1 MELGHQGRESPFMKL
16 DINMLVRQMA
26 VERDIE
32 AETLVEAVAEAISS
46 AARKHYKERNVHT
59 DIDVESGEV
68 ESWKARDVVEEVED
82 PEIEMTLEEAQAI
95 DPNAEIGGIVK
106 LEALDTSVLGRIA
119 AQSARQVLFQRVREA
134 ERAVVSRNYSGRVGD
149 MINGIVKR
157 MDRGSLIVELGDTE
171 GIIPRSHQVRHER
184 YSQGD
189 RVRAVVVDVTMD
201 ANRPQVVLSRTSPM
215 LLGKLLEMEVP
226 EIYDGT
232 VIIKKCVREPGERA
246 KVAVTSKD
254 SDVDPVGAC
263 VGLKGSRVQA
273 ITRELKGEKIDIIPF
288 NSDLVTFAQNA
299 LSPAK
304 INRVAVREEP
314 ITVVVRNEEG
324 QPVVD
329 EDGGTVTEQRKEVVL
344 DVIVGTEQL
353 SLAIGKRG
361 QNVRLASR
369 LLDCRIEIKS
379 QEAVKDELAT
389 ALASMLREM
398 EGLSEEEELPE
409 LESASK
415 TVSYDEIIPLEE
427 MKMLTDRLRERLEG
441 HGVHTIQ
448 DLLARDARGLATIP
462 GIGPVTAQKLLDMA
476 GETLEE
482 NLAEAA
488 ESAIGEE

>member
-1 MELGHQGRESPFMKL
+1 MKL
-16 DINMLVRQMA
+16 DINLLVRQMA
-26 VERDIE
+26 AERDIE
-32 AETLVEAVAEAISS
+32 ADILVDAVAEAISS

-59 DIDVESGEV
+59 EIDVESGEV
-68 ESWKARDVVEEVED
+68 ESWTARNVVEEVED
-82 PEIEMTLEEAQAI
+82 PEIEMTLEEARAI
-95 DPNAEIGGIVK
+95 DLEAEIGGIVR
-106 LEALDTSVLGRIA
+106 LEVLDTSELGRIA

-134 ERAVVSRNYSGRVGD
+134 ERAVVHKNYSDRVGD

-171 GIIPRSHQVRHER
+171 GVIPRSHQVRHER

-232 VIIKKCVREPGERA
+232 VIIRICVREPGERA
-246 KVAVTSKD
+246 KVAVFSKD

-288 NSDLVTFAQNA
+288 SSDLVTFAQSA

-314 ITVVVRNEEG
+314 ITVIVRDEEG
-324 QPVVD
+324 QPVLD
-329 EDGGTVTEQRKEVVL
+329 EEGNTVTEEGKEVVL
-344 DVIVGTEQL
+344 DVIVNTEQL

-379 QEAVKDELAT
+379 QEAVKDELAS
-389 ALASMLREM
+389 ALATMLREM
-398 EGLSEEEELPE
+398 EGISDDDALPE
-409 LESASK
+409 LEIAAN
-415 TVSYDEIIPLEE
+415 TVSYDELVPLEE
-427 MKMLTDRLRERLEG
+427 MEMLTERLRER
-441 HGVHTIQ
+441 
-448 DLLARDARGLATIP
+448 ARAARGDGNAHRTPAGKARGAQHPHGP
-462 GIGPVTAQKLLDMA
+462 GPSRQGCR
-476 GETLEE
+476 
-482 NLAEAA
+482 
-488 ESAIGEE
+488 

>member
-1 MELGHQGRESPFMKL
+1 MKL

-26 VERDIE
+26 AERDIE
-32 AETLVEAVAEAISS
+32 AEILVDAVAEAISS

-59 DIDVESGEV
+59 EIDIESGEV
-68 ESWKARDVVEEVED
+68 ESWTARDVVEEVED
-82 PEIEMTLEEAQAI
+82 PEIEMTLEEAQAV
-95 DPNAEIGGIVK
+95 DAAAEIGGIVR
-106 LEALDTSVLGRIA
+106 LESLDTSALGRIA

-134 ERAVVSRNYSGRVGD
+134 ERAVVYKNYSDRIGD

-171 GIIPRSHQVRHER
+171 GVIPRSHQVRHER

-189 RVRAVVVDVTMD
+189 RVRAVVVDITMD

-215 LLGKLLEMEVP
+215 LLEKLLEMEVP

-232 VIIKKCVREPGERA
+232 VIIRKCMREPGERA
-246 KVAVTSKD
+246 KVAVFSKD

-273 ITRELKGEKIDIIPF
+273 ITRELKGEKIDIISF
-288 NSDLVTFAQNA
+288 SSDLVTFAQNA

-314 ITVVVRNEEG
+314 ITVIVRDEDG
-324 QPVVD
+324 QPVID
-329 EDGGTVTEQRKEVVL
+329 EEGNTLTEEATEVVL

-379 QEAVKDELAT
+379 QEAVKDELAS
-389 ALASMLREM
+389 ALATMLREM
-398 EGLSEEEELPE
+398 EGISPDEEIPE
-409 LESASK
+409 LEAAAE
-415 TVSYDEIIPLEE
+415 TVSYDELVPLEE
-427 MKMLTDRLRERLEG
+427 MEMLTERLRERLEG
-441 HGVHTIQ
+441 NGIHTVQ
-448 DLLARDARGLATIP
+448 DLLAMEAEGLSTIP

-476 GETLEE
+476 GKTLEE
-482 NLAEAA
+482 SLAENA
-488 ESAIGEE
+488 EESVVGEE

>member
-1 MELGHQGRESPFMKL
+1 MKL
-16 DINMLVRQMA
+16 DINLLVRQMA
-26 VERDIE
+26 AERDIE
-32 AETLVEAVAEAISS
+32 AETLVNAVAEAISS
-46 AARKHYKERNVHT
+46 AARKHYKERNVYT
-59 DIDVESGEV
+59 EIELESGEV
-68 ESWKARDVVEEVED
+68 QSWIARDVVEEVED
-82 PEIEMTLEEAQAI
+82 EEIEVTLEEAQAI
-95 DPNAEIGGIVK
+95 DPEAKVGGVVT
-106 LEALDTSVLGRIA
+106 LDALDTSVLGRIA

-134 ERAVVSRNYSGRVGD
+134 ERAVVYRNYSDRVGD

-157 MDRGSLIVELGDTE
+157 MDRGALIVELGDTE
-171 GIIPRSHQVRHER
+171 GIVPRSHQVRHER

-189 RVRAVVVDVTMD
+189 RVRAVVVDITMD

-215 LLGKLLEMEVP
+215 LLEKLLEMEVP

-232 VIIKKCVREPGERA
+232 VIIRICVREPGERA
-246 KVAVTSKD
+246 KVAVFSKD

-314 ITVVVRNEEG
+314 ITVIVRDEEG
-324 QPVVD
+324 QPVLD
-329 EDGGTVTEQRKEVVL
+329 EEGGTVTEEGKEVVL

-379 QEAVKDELAT
+379 QEAVKDELAS
-389 ALASMLREM
+389 ALAEMLREM
-398 EGLSEEEELPE
+398 EGVSAEEEIPE
-409 LESASK
+409 LESVVES
-415 TVSYDEIIPLEE
+415 VSYDELIPLEE
-427 MKMLTDRLRERLEG
+427 MEMLTDRLRERLEG
-441 HGVHTIQ
+441 HSVHTIQ
-448 DLLARDARGLATIP
+448 DLLARTADDLATIP

-476 GETLEE
+476 RQTLEQS
-482 NLAEAA
+482 LAEQA
-488 ESAIGEE
+488 EESMVGEE

>member
-1 MELGHQGRESPFMKL
+1 MKL

-26 VERDIE
+26 AERDIE
-32 AETLVEAVAEAISS
+32 TEKLVEAIAEAISS
-46 AARKHYKERNVHT
+46 AARKHYKVRNVHT
-59 DIDVESGEV
+59 DINVESGEV
-68 ESWKARDVVEEVED
+68 QSWTARTVVEEVED
-82 PEIEMTLEEAQAI
+82 PEIEVSLEEALAV
-95 DPNAEIGGIVK
+95 DPEAKVGGVIK
-106 LEALDTSVLGRIA
+106 LEPLDTSVLGRIA

-134 ERAVVSRNYSGRVGD
+134 ERAVVYRNYANRVGD

-189 RVRAVVVDVTMD
+189 RVRAVVVDITMD

-215 LLGKLLEMEVP
+215 LLEKLLEMEVP

-232 VIIKKCVREPGERA
+232 VIIKRCVREPGERA
-246 KVAVTSKD
+246 KVAVTSRD

-273 ITRELKGEKIDIIPF
+273 ITRELKGEKIDIIPY

-314 ITVVVRNEEG
+314 VRAIARDENGQPILDEEG
-324 QPVVD
+324 QPM
-329 EDGGTVTEQRKEVVL
+329 TEQRKEMVL
-344 DVIVGTEQL
+344 DVIVGSEQL

-361 QNVRLASR
+361 QNVRLASK
-369 LLDCRIEIKS
+369 LLDSRIEIKS
-379 QEAVKDELAT
+379 QEAVKDELAS

-398 EGLSEEEELPE
+398 EGLSADEEIPE
-409 LESASK
+409 LEAPAGA
-415 TVSYDEIIPLEE
+415 VSYDELIPLED
-427 MKMLTDRLRERLEG
+427 MPMLTDRLRERLVG
-441 HGVHTIQ
+441 HGIHTVQ
-448 DLLARDARGLATIP
+448 DVLARDAEELSNIP
-462 GIGPVTAQKLLDMA
+462 GIGPVTAKKLLDMA
-476 GETLEE
+476 GRTLEE
-482 NLAEAA
+482 SLADQQ
-488 ESAIGEE
+488 ESVIGEE

>member
-1 MELGHQGRESPFMKL
+1 MKL

-26 VERDIE
+26 AERDIE
-32 AETLVEAVAEAISS
+32 ADILVDAVAEAISS

-59 DIDVESGEV
+59 EIDVESGEV
-68 ESWKARDVVEEVED
+68 ESWTARNVVEEVED
-82 PEIEMTLEEAQAI
+82 PEIEMTLEEARAI
-95 DPNAEIGGIVK
+95 DLEVEIGGIVR
-106 LEALDTSVLGRIA
+106 LEILDTSELGRIA

-134 ERAVVSRNYSGRVGD
+134 ERAVVHKNYSDRVGD

-157 MDRGSLIVELGDTE
+157 LYRGSLIVELGDTE
-171 GIIPRSHQVRHER
+171 GVIPRSHPVRHER

-232 VIIKKCVREPGERA
+232 VIIRICVREPGERA
-246 KVAVTSKD
+246 KVAVFSKD

-288 NSDLVTFAQNA
+288 SSDLVTFAQNA

-314 ITVVVRNEEG
+314 ITVIVRDEEG
-324 QPVVD
+324 QPVLD
-329 EDGGTVTEQRKEVVL
+329 EEGNTVTEEGKEVVL
-344 DVIVGTEQL
+344 DVIVNTEQL

-379 QEAVKDELAT
+379 QEAVKDELAS
-389 ALASMLREM
+389 ALATMLREM
-398 EGLSEEEELPE
+398 EGISDDEELPE
-409 LESASK
+409 LEVATN
-415 TVSYDEIIPLEE
+415 TVSYDELVPLEE
-427 MKMLTDRLRERLEG
+427 IEMLTERLRERLEG
-441 HGVHTIQ
+441 HSIHTVQ
-448 DLLARDARGLATIP
+448 DLLAKDADDLSTIP

-476 GETLEE
+476 SQALEE
-482 NLAEAA
+482 SLAEDA
-488 ESAIGEE
+488 EESVVGEE

>member
-1 MELGHQGRESPFMKL
+1 
-16 DINMLVRQMA
+16 MA
-26 VERDIE
+26 AERDIE
-32 AETLVEAVAEAISS
+32 ADTLVDAVAEAISS
-46 AARKHYKERNVHT
+46 AARKHYKERNVYT
-59 DIDVESGEV
+59 EIDVETGEV
-68 ESWKARDVVEEVED
+68 ESWTARNVVEEIED
-82 PEIEMTLEEAQAI
+82 EEIELTLEQAQAI
-95 DPNAEIGGIVK
+95 DPEAAIGDMIK
-106 LEALDTSVLGRIA
+106 LEPLDTSVLGRIA

-134 ERAVVSRNYSGRVGD
+134 ERAVVHKNYKDRVGD

-157 MDRGSLIVELGDTE
+157 MDRGALIVELGDTE
-171 GIIPRSHQVRHER
+171 GIIPRGHQVRHER

-215 LLGKLLEMEVP
+215 LLEKLLEMEVP

-232 VIIKKCVREPGERA
+232 VIIRICVREPGERA
-246 KVAVTSKD
+246 KVAVFSKD

-288 NSDLVTFAQNA
+288 SSDLVTFAQNA

-314 ITVVVRNEEG
+314 ITVTVKDEEG
-324 QPVVD
+324 QPVYD
-329 EDGGTVTEQRKEVVL
+329 EEGAALTEEGKEIVL

-379 QEAVKDELAT
+379 QEAVKDELAS
-389 ALASMLREM
+389 ALATMLREM
-398 EGLSEEEELPE
+398 EGVSAEEELPE
-409 LESASK
+409 LESRFRKHFLRRVDPARRNGDAHRPSSR
-415 TVSYDEIIPLEE
+415 TPRGPRDPHRAGSS
-427 MKMLTDRLRERLEG
+427 RERRRRTFYHPGHRPGDRTKTPG
-441 HGVHTIQ
+441 HGR
-448 DLLARDARGLATIP
+448 RDPRAEQCRGCRIH
-462 GIGPVTAQKLLDMA
+462 GRGGVRKH
-476 GETLEE
+476 
-482 NLAEAA
+482 AA
-488 ESAIGEE
+488 ASSR

>member
-1 MELGHQGRESPFMKL
+1 MKL
-16 DINMLVRQMA
+16 DINLLVQQMA
-26 VERDIE
+26 AERDIE
-32 AETLVEAVAEAISS
+32 ADILVSAVAEAISS

-59 DIDVESGEV
+59 EIDVESGEV
-68 ESWKARDVVEEVED
+68 ESWTARNVVEEVED
-82 PEIEMTLEEAQAI
+82 PEIEVTLEEAQAI
-95 DPNAEIGGIVK
+95 DPAAEIGGIVK
-106 LEALDTSVLGRIA
+106 LEAVDTSELGRIA

-134 ERAVVSRNYSGRVGD
+134 ERAVVYKNYSDRVGD

-157 MDRGSLIVELGDTE
+157 MDRGALIVELGDTE
-171 GIIPRSHQVRHER
+171 GVIPRSHQVRHER

-189 RVRAVVVDVTMD
+189 RVRAVVVDITMD

-215 LLGKLLEMEVP
+215 LLEKLLEMEVP

-232 VIIKKCVREPGERA
+232 VIIRMCMREPGERA
-246 KVAVTSKD
+246 KVAVFSKD

-288 NSDLVTFAQNA
+288 SSDLVTFAQNA

-304 INRVAVREEP
+304 INRVAVREVP
-314 ITVVVRNEEG
+314 ITVIVRDEEG
-324 QPVVD
+324 QPVLD
-329 EDGGTVTEQRKEVVL
+329 EEGNAVTEEGKEVVL

-379 QEAVKDELAT
+379 QEAVKDELAS
-389 ALASMLREM
+389 ALATMLREM
-398 EGLSEEEELPE
+398 EGVSVDEEIPE
-409 LESASK
+409 LDAAAES
-415 TVSYDEIIPLEE
+415 VSYDELVPLEE
-427 MKMLTDRLRERLEG
+427 MAMLTERLRERLEG
-441 HGVHTIQ
+441 HSIHTVQ
-448 DLLARDARGLATIP
+448 DLLAKDADELSTIP

-476 GETLEE
+476 GQTLEE
-482 NLAEAA
+482 SLAEDA
-488 ESAIGEE
+488 EESVVGEE